1 MITAGNGDKNSG
13 MCATVCVCVGGG
25 LETCADVQ
33 RGRTGMR
40 PGQDRHEEKTCAH
53 ACVHVPGWNKSGPLQ
68 EFHSR
73 KLQGLGVFFCSWL
86 SLYAPLHTHTQT
98 HTPTLKTHIRSN
110 FIMSGQEYTCSI
122 HENWGMRQL
131 AKTCPQ
137 RAEERR
143 ESSGEHWLDR
153 RTLEKEL
160 RTAAGNTTYYCLL
173 FCELQTSLQAGESW
187 GYQNSLRDKRF

>member
-1 MITAGNGDKNSG
+1 MRN
-13 MCATVCVCVGGG
+13 CVWGGG
-25 LETCADVQ
+25 VWKLVLMF
-33 RGRTGMR
+33 RGEFYGRARTGMR
-40 PGQDRHEEKTCAH
+40 KRHVRMH
-53 ACVHVPGWNKSGPLQ
+53 ACMCQAETSLALCRNSIAASCRGWVCSSVPG
-68 EFHSR
+68 
-73 KLQGLGVFFCSWL
+73 
-86 SLYAPLHTHTQT
+86 SLFMHHYTHT

-110 FIMSGQEYTCSI
+110 FIMSGQEYTCPI

-153 RTLEKEL
+153 RTPEKEL
-160 RTAAGNTTYYCLL
+160 RTTAGNTTYYCLL

-187 GYQNSLRDKRF
+187 GYQNSLRDTRF